1 MVLDELKSAL
11 DQVCSTEPAALS
23 DGESIIELH
32 RCLARLE
39 AATTR
44 AVASFDAR
52 REWDAD
58 GARSA
63 AAWLTGRCRLP
74 RQVARRRVRLG
85 RALRHLPAAERA
97 WLAGEVGE
105 AQVAALVRVRTPAT
119 EAALADDE
127 KMLVGQASSLRYD
140 HFTRVLAYWC
150 QHVDPDG
157 AEDDA
162 EAKRDSRRVH
172 LSQGFG
178 DLWFLDGVLDP
189 LSGAIVSDAL
199 RRIADELFA
208 ADWAEARAR
217 RGEAASVADLARSA
231 AQRRHD
237 ALVEMARRAGT
248 APENGR
254 RPEPLFTVVV
264 GYETLHGRICQLANG
279 TVVSPGS
286 LVPWL
291 DQAWLERVVFDP
303 ASRVIDVG
311 VSRRLFTG
319 ATRRAVQVRD
329 QECFHPLCDEP
340 AGSAR
345 STTSST
351 GSLRSPERRGAA
363 FGAAHSRSVRPSRL
377 RRRPDGAAS
386 GATGVAATA
395 SLDRGEVPCGDEVG
409 PGLAGGERF
418 ADCVVDAVVDEEDVA
433 PRER

>member
-1 MVLDELKSAL
+1 M
-11 DQVCSTEPAALS
+11 
-23 DGESIIELH
+23 
-32 RCLARLE
+32 
-39 AATTR
+39 
-44 AVASFDAR
+44 ASFDAR

-63 AAWLTGRCRLP
+63 AAWLTGKCRLP
-74 RQVARRRVRLG
+74 RTSARRRVRLG
-85 RALRHLPAAERA
+85 RALRHLPAAEAA

-119 EAALADDE
+119 EAVLADE
-127 KMLVGQASSLRYD
+127 EEMLVGQASSLRYD

-162 EAKRDSRRVH
+162 EAKRSSRRVH

-199 RRIADELFA
+199 RHIADELFE
-208 ADWAEARAR
+208 ADWAEARER
-217 RGEAASVADLARSA
+217 RGEAATVADLGRSA

-248 APENGR
+248 APADGR

-264 GYETLHGRICQLANG
+264 GYETFHGRICQLANA
-279 TVVSPGS
+279 TVVKGLRRLRARWIEVLSRKETRPLPGS

-319 ATRRAVQVRD
+319 ATRRAVQVQTRSASIR
-329 QECFHPLCDEP
+329 CATSRPS
-340 AGSAR
+340 SAR
-345 STTSST
+345 STTSS
-351 GSLRSPERRGAA
+351 PGA
-363 FGAAHSRSVRPSRL
+363 P
-377 RRRPDGAAS
+377 
-386 GATGVAATA
+386 AATPWPPTGGRRVRITTA
-395 SLDRGEVPCGDEVG
+395 NGTDDRSRR
-409 PGLAGGERF
+409 LWWGGGAQGR
-418 ADCVVDAVVDEEDVA
+418 
-433 PRER
+433 RERCGVRQAEQHRLAPLARAPAVAVLCHPAPSGMVCLHAVCSPP

>member
-1 MVLDELKSAL
+1 MVLDDVEASLEAL
-11 DQVCSTEPAALS
+11 CGTEPVALS
-23 DGESIIELH
+23 DGETIQRLH

-74 RQVARRRVRLG
+74 RTSARRRVRLG
-85 RALRHLPAAERA
+85 RTLRHLPGAERA
-97 WLAGEVGE
+97 WLGGEVAE
-105 AQVAALVRVRTPAT
+105 AQVTALVRVRTPAT

-127 KMLVGQASSLRYD
+127 EMLVGQASSLRYD

-150 QHVDPDG
+150 QHVNPDG

-162 EAKRDSRRVH
+162 EAERDSRRVH

-178 DLWFLDGVLDP
+178 GLWFLDGVLDP
-189 LSGAIVSDAL
+189 ISGAVVSNAL
-199 RRIADELFA
+199 RRIADEFFE
-208 ADWAEARAR
+208 ADWAEARQR
-217 RGEAASVADLARSA
+217 LGDAATVGDLARTP

-248 APENGR
+248 APADGR
-254 RPEPLFTVVV
+254 RPEPLFSVAV
-264 GYETLHGRICQLANG
+264 GYETFHGRICELANG

-291 DQAWLERVVFDP
+291 DQAWVERIVFDP

-311 VSRRLFTG
+311 VTRRLFTG

-329 QECFHPLCDEP
+329 RECFHELCDEP
-340 AGSAR
+340 AESCQIDHVEPWSAGGG
-345 STTSST
+345 TV
-351 GSLRSPERRGAA
+351 AA
-363 FGAAHSRSVRPSRL
+363 NGRPACAHHNRQRH
-377 RRRPDGAAS
+377 RRP
-386 GATGVAATA
+386 
-395 SLDRGEVPCGDEVG
+395 
-409 PGLAGGERF
+409 
-418 ADCVVDAVVDEEDVA
+418 
-433 PRER
+433 